1 MQGADHKYITFRQ
14 ETLGE
19 KKYLESPRIH
29 RRIILKWLLVLRK
42 PTHTSKDNIK
52 MAFKYYVDCLIT
64 VRKLSGGEGTRDY
77 QYMGCDVT

>member
-19 KKYLESPRIH
+19 KK
-29 RRIILKWLLVLRK
+29 VLRK